1 MNGPFTLWASP
12 PALFSDGVGNHCC
25 LNGLECSFLIVSS
38 VVDGRHSLL
47 IKCGMLRSYR
57 IGRRDA

>member
-12 PALFSDGVGNHCC
+12 PALFSDG
-25 LNGLECSFLIVSS
+25 CSFLIVSS